1 MPTLGNLRERCA
13 ATRAPTYNDLY
24 SNMENLVTSSR
35 REAKRMSTMR
45 RSAMRMSVAA
55 LALVVGAST
64 AAWAA
69 DPPVPSGPHPRLFMR
84 PADVAA
90 YAARARSPDS
100 AAAKQI
106 ARCQR
111 TIDLPDEFKER
122 GGVNGDTWPGATLA
136 CAFSYR
142 VTGQKAHLAQALK
155 YWRIT
160 LNDDQKA
167 GDALGCTPAQAAKGW
182 SSWKGDYPPPP
193 ALVTVTHDTWYPMR
207 SYGPFIAVTYDWLY
221 GEADE
226 ALRQQTRQCLT
237 AWIDAY
243 SKFGYL
249 RDNPGA
255 NYHAG
260 FAIAKTLG
268 AIAIGTDG
276 ETDKHLWSETLR
288 EVFARDLVGKGMRG
302 SAGGVGQP
310 AGLMVG
316 GDWGSWQYGPFSV
329 LEYAVATRA
338 VKDHGAPQP
347 ELEAWLRSVGIRSMY
362 GMLPK
367 RDLQFTGNGDYEG
380 EGAYAVYPSLSANQF
395 DAVLVGPSSDQVA
408 AWAAFVVRD
417 RKLGGFNF
425 WNALAEARNVAP
437 EDYRAQKPAPPLW
450 YLARGVGDLYVRTS
464 WGEDA
469 LWAVFMSGSPK
480 ADHAHFAAG
489 NFVWS
494 RGGDHLIVD
503 SSNYGQFS
511 TRGTNAVSADTS
523 APEAYAGTQGPW
535 GMPSMPWLRATTDR
549 VFAARSDF
557 AKSFE
562 YNGLP
567 SDIKYAHRDW
577 VMLPEGEIVV
587 IDRVLTESA
596 TRNMY
601 LTFHANTA
609 GTLALDAARGVAVG
623 KVGSSRLAIHRV
635 KLSGG
640 APKVVKTAQGG
651 CPGDCRFPCGS
662 CTAVRYDVDVYSVV
676 VPGPFA
682 VGVHVFDALGE
693 TEAPAAVASI
703 NDDAVDPAPRQNA
716 AVLGASVLRAGRQS
730 YVVASSATRGATPA
744 AMSYGVPGGSAGRHV
759 VFDAPEAK
767 DGTSAVTAAAK
778 AGRCVVGIAAG
789 SGGGTAGRPLVFD
802 VASATDGC
810 TVKASAD
817 APGAVPLPARGE
829 VADEPD
835 DEAGAPASR
844 QGLRGWL
851 HRLRGMMLLVALVLA
866 LPIAAFGIVA
876 RRRRGRAKAS

>member
-1 MPTLGNLRERCA
+1 MTA
-13 ATRAPTYNDLY
+13 
-24 SNMENLVTSSR
+24 V
-35 REAKRMSTMR
+35 RMSLM
-45 RSAMRMSVAA
+45 AIAA
-55 LALVVGAST
+55 VLGVGTT
-64 AAWAA
+64 ATAWAA

-90 YAARARSPDS
+90 YAARARTPDS
-100 AAAKQI
+100 AAAKLV

-111 TIDLPDEFKER
+111 TIDLPQEFKER
-122 GGVNGDTWPGATLA
+122 GGVNGDTWPGAALA

-142 VTGQKAHLAQALK
+142 VTGQKTHLAQALK
-155 YWRIT
+155 YWRIA
-160 LNDDQKA
+160 LGDDQKV
-167 GDALGCTPAQAAKGW
+167 GDALGCTPDQAAKGW
-182 SSWKGDYPPPP
+182 SGWKGEYPAPP
-193 ALVTVTHDTWYPMR
+193 ALLTVTHDTWYPMR
-207 SYGPFIAVTYDWLY
+207 SYGPFLAVTYDWLY

-226 ALRQQTRQCLT
+226 ALRRQTRQCLT

-243 SKFGYL
+243 SRFGYL
-249 RDNPGA
+249 RDYPGA

-276 ETDKHLWSETLR
+276 ETDKHLWTETLR
-288 EVFARDLVGKGMRG
+288 EVFARDLVGKGLRG
-302 SAGGVGQP
+302 ASGGVGQP
-310 AGLMVG
+310 AGLLVG

-338 VKDHGAPQP
+338 VVEHGAPQP
-347 ELEAWLRSVGIRSMY
+347 ELEAWLRSVGLRSMY

-367 RDLQFTGNGDYEG
+367 QDLQFTGNGDYEG
-380 EGAYAVYPSLSANQF
+380 EGAYAVYPSLAANQL
-395 DAVLVGPSSDQVA
+395 DAVLVGPSSDQAA

-417 RKLGGFNF
+417 RKLGGYNV
-425 WNALAEARNVAP
+425 WNALGEARNVAP
-437 EDYRAQKPAPPLW
+437 ADYRAQKPAPPLW
-450 YLARGVGDLYVRTS
+450 YLARGVGNLYVRTS

-535 GMPSMPWLRATTDR
+535 GEASMPWVRATTDR

-557 AKSFE
+557 AKGFE

-577 VMLPEGEIVV
+577 VMLPEGEIVA

-601 LTFHANTA
+601 LTFHTNTA
-609 GTLALDAARGVAVG
+609 GTLALDAPRGVAVG
-623 KVGSSRLAIHRV
+623 KVGGSRLAIHRV

-640 APKVVKTAQGG
+640 APQVAKLPKGN

-662 CTAVRYDVDVYSVV
+662 CIAARYDVDVYSVT

-682 VGVHVFDALGE
+682 VGVHVLDALGDS
-693 TEAPAAVASI
+693 EAPATVASI
-703 NDDAVDPAPRQNA
+703 NDDSVDPAPRQNA
-716 AVLGASVLRAGRQS
+716 AVLGASVLRAGKQS
-730 YVVASSATRGATPA
+730 YVIASSARGAAARATPS
-744 AMSYGVPGGSAGRHV
+744 AMTYGVPGGAAARHV

-767 DGTSAVTAAAK
+767 DGTASVIAAARS
-778 AGRCVVGIAAG
+778 GRCVVTITP
-789 SGGGTAGRPLVFD
+789 GGGGGLPGRPLIFEL
-802 VASATDGC
+802 ASASDGC
-810 TVKASAD
+810 TVTAGTD
-817 APGAVPLPARGE
+817 APGGIALPARGE
-829 VADEPD
+829 VADEPA
-835 DEAGAPASR
+835 DEASEPASR
-844 QGLRGWL
+844 YSARGWM
-851 HRLRGMMLLVALVLA
+851 HRLRGTMLLVAGIFA
-866 LPIAAFGIVA
+866 LPIAALAILA
-876 RRRRGRAKAS
+876 RRRRGRAKAT